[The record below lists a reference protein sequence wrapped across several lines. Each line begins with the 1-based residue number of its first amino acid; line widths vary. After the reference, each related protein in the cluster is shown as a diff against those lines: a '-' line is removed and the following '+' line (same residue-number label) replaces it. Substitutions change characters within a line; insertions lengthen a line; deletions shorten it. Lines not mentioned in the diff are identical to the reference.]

1 MPRRVGR
8 CACAPPEQEPPHEHE
23 QPKGKRRW
31 SAEERKA
38 SLQSRRNA
46 RLGTTLVSA
55 GLKGSVAAAICA
67 LFGVSVAQHAALDEG
82 SIALALA
89 LWTPAFAL
97 DALLLLPDWRV
108 EAPAQV
114 AAAAVS
120 AAATDE
126 PLLTTAL
133 ASRAAVDAIEGKD
146 EAGHAA
152 AVGVLSAAWA
162 PQPTKAAPEA
172 VAVPSA
178 VAEEETSSEAA
189 AEGSAASARALAAAH
204 ARGHRRRV
212 HAGAA

>member
-1 MPRRVGR
+1 VRRRFGRGPR
-8 CACAPPEQEPPHEHE
+8 CA
-23 QPKGKRRW
+23 
-31 SAEERKA
+31 
-38 SLQSRRNA
+38 
-46 RLGTTLVSA
+46 TL
-55 GLKGSVAAAICA
+55 
-67 LFGVSVAQHAALDEG
+67 HADEG

-133 ASRAAVDAIEGKD
+133 ALRAAVDAIEGKDIEGKD